1 VDQSN
6 WPITNNDADAGGN
19 YTSHL
24 GFNIQGGVCY
34 DAGSQTWRYRVGRL
48 VWRGK
53 INTSMNGS
61 TEPVVGGNVVEAN
74 HCTIITELAGYLGNG
89 RGAWHLRA
97 ASLAHEIH
105 HRDVDWPAI
114 VNPLWANLEA
124 AIEAESVP
132 CDTDLAAA
140 TLQLE
145 AKVAQSLAAL
155 ENQFTAGVT
164 AFNVGHDG
172 ARNDGAYQAGQ
183 AVLNGRIDQIRN
195 HATAQMWAPCPP
207 SQPVQHGFLARLAGV
222 PRLLALNAD
231 AAIRVVRAGQ
241 GAQLEVRGS
250 YNNGTSADL
259 TVHPGTRYEST
270 DPAVIQVNAQG
281 EVTGVAPGT
290 ACVLISHA
298 SGLDGHPRFAS
309 VAFAVPFPYDRD
321 HDGMLDQWEVDN
333 GLNPDDPRD
342 AMIDTDGDGLLNI
355 REFELKTHPRNRD
368 TDGDGRSDNQEVID
382 GTDPRRADVP
392 TRPRSMGL
400 HYFILMNL
408 ETGLV
413 EQRGVTGRNGEGHES
428 LIMAPNTRY
437 RQWVFHPATGRVG
450 TADWISAS
458 SGLRFQLPAVVLR
471 RDRSADSDQDGL
483 RDTAEFVM
491 GTNKNKAD
499 TDGDGVSDGAE
510 VRAGTN
516 PTDGLPVATGVIAG
530 SDTPGNAVDVAAR
543 GSYAAVADSAAGV
556 ALFNI
561 DSGFNPTLVAQ
572 VDTPGN
578 ARSVALLERPTD
590 TDILRVA
597 VADGPA
603 GLAVIDLELPANARI
618 IHQVNLGGNALAVAL
633 RGGVAYVGLES
644 GRLVVVDTYSG
655 TILERLDVRE
665 RINDVGIRGGH
676 LFVATQSRLL
686 TYSLGG
692 LGDGVVGSVTLGF
705 FPEGITQRRRMFL
718 GNLHALITS
727 YPGYDVVAIT
737 DPGNLVKVGI
747 ARDATGN
754 SHKQIVDNG
763 SGLGV
768 MAVGAN
774 PRDDGTHHVS
784 LYDLKDPTD
793 TTRFLTTLTTPGIA
807 HAVSMYNGLV
817 YVADGLAGLQ
827 VVNILPYDAGI
838 LPPTVQLTADFSLD
852 PPFAEEGKLVEVR
865 AEVTDDVQVA
875 RVEFYVD
882 GVRVGTDG
890 NYPFEQTLVT
900 PLLGADR
907 TQFLLRA
914 RAFDTGGNSAWS
926 TEYTVVLVPDATPPA
941 VRSRYPVSGAIVG
954 STDTVAAYFSETIDT
969 ATLSHDTFLV
979 VAAGADG
986 VLGTADDERLAGG
999 VMDYRNS
1006 LEAVFLTFPATL
1018 EPGLYMVWVRPP
1030 ISDLA
1035 GNPLANEVVWTFWVL
1050 GQTDSDGDGVPDNIE
1065 AELGLDPNNPDTD
1078 GDGILDGLEDPDGD
1092 RLGTAWELMF
1102 GYDPRVADTDGNGV
1116 RDDQEDA
1123 DNDGLLNFDEQ
1134 RLGGNPLNPDSD
1146 GDGWDD
1152 NGEAVEGTSPVDAQ
1166 SVPVRRV
1173 SSVPTAF
1180 LNAVPAMAPAGLE
1193 MQTSSMPVSFL
1204 NALSA
1209 EVPADLVRS
1218 VASSPASYLNALEGS
1233 LPAGSM
1239 VDLQSLPVSFLNALT
1254 PVEPV
1259 GPVFVPSPVVSYQN
1273 E

>member
-1 VDQSN
+1 
-6 WPITNNDADAGGN
+6 
-19 YTSHL
+19 
-24 GFNIQGGVCY
+24 
-34 DAGSQTWRYRVGRL
+34 
-48 VWRGK
+48 
-53 INTSMNGS
+53 
-61 TEPVVGGNVVEAN
+61 
-74 HCTIITELAGYLGNG
+74 
-89 RGAWHLRA
+89 
-97 ASLAHEIH
+97 
-105 HRDVDWPAI
+105 
-114 VNPLWANLEA
+114 
-124 AIEAESVP
+124 
-132 CDTDLAAA
+132 
-140 TLQLE
+140 
-145 AKVAQSLAAL
+145 
-155 ENQFTAGVT
+155 
-164 AFNVGHDG
+164 
-172 ARNDGAYQAGQ
+172 
-183 AVLNGRIDQIRN
+183 
-195 HATAQMWAPCPP
+195 
-207 SQPVQHGFLARLAGV
+207 
-222 PRLLALNAD
+222 
-231 AAIRVVRAGQ
+231 
-241 GAQLEVRGS
+241 
-250 YNNGTSADL
+250 
-259 TVHPGTRYEST
+259 
-270 DPAVIQVNAQG
+270 
-281 EVTGVAPGT
+281 
-290 ACVLISHA
+290 
-298 SGLDGHPRFAS
+298 
-309 VAFAVPFPYDRD
+309 
-321 HDGMLDQWEVDN
+321 
-333 GLNPDDPRD
+333 
-342 AMIDTDGDGLLNI
+342 
-355 REFELKTHPRNRD
+355 
-368 TDGDGRSDNQEVID
+368 
-382 GTDPRRADVP
+382 
-392 TRPRSMGL
+392 
-400 HYFILMNL
+400 
-408 ETGLV
+408 
-413 EQRGVTGRNGEGHES
+413 
-428 LIMAPNTRY
+428 
-437 RQWVFHPATGRVG
+437 
-450 TADWISAS
+450 
-458 SGLRFQLPAVVLR
+458 
-471 RDRSADSDQDGL
+471 
-483 RDTAEFVM
+483 
-491 GTNKNKAD
+491 
-499 TDGDGVSDGAE
+499 
-510 VRAGTN
+510 
-516 PTDGLPVATGVIAG
+516 
-530 SDTPGNAVDVAAR
+530 
-543 GSYAAVADSAAGV
+543 
-556 ALFNI
+556 
-561 DSGFNPTLVAQ
+561 
-572 VDTPGN
+572 
-578 ARSVALLERPTD
+578 
-590 TDILRVA
+590 
-597 VADGPA
+597 
-603 GLAVIDLELPANARI
+603 
-618 IHQVNLGGNALAVAL
+618 
-633 RGGVAYVGLES
+633 
-644 GRLVVVDTYSG
+644 
-655 TILERLDVRE
+655 
-665 RINDVGIRGGH
+665 
-676 LFVATQSRLL
+676 
-686 TYSLGG
+686 
-692 LGDGVVGSVTLGF
+692 
-705 FPEGITQRRRMFL
+705 
-718 GNLHALITS
+718 
-727 YPGYDVVAIT
+727 
-737 DPGNLVKVGI
+737 
-747 ARDATGN
+747 
-754 SHKQIVDNG
+754 
-763 SGLGV
+763 